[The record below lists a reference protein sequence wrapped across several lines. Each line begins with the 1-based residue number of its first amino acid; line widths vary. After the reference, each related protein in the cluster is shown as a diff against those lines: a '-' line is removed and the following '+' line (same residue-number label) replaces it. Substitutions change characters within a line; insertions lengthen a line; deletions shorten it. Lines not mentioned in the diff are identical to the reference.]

1 MSAASSGSAST
12 CSGDYYTSMP
22 HKKGADAYEEYTNSN
37 HRRSSTRR
45 SLHHDVS
52 QYQTWDA
59 GQLGTYLRNR
69 GLGAYIA
76 DALQQ
81 HRITGALAPLLH
93 DDDLKEM
100 GISIIGDRLRVR
112 QQLNALS
119 RQERYNNRMAMLWE
133 GTERLFYSDWDQML
147 CTCNGCCP
155 VDPST
160 CKLILAM
167 YIYYYCSRFLNS
179 FKNNSP
185 YIYFNKR
192 KRHPRTNLPPLSI
205 YFLVESLWFLFK
217 KDKLTSSHLKVKKV
231 TPVRCGPVRLC
242 CFGASYVSKN
252 IDLSKVDDCDVTGL
266 PAPCWYRVWCCAS
279 GKDRVD
285 VESRF
290 DTRGQG
296 KLVLLLEEGHGETVA
311 NLILNQ
317 VEESQKIERI

>member
-22 HKKGADAYEEYTNSN
+22 HKKGEDAYEEYTNSN
-37 HRRSSTRR
+37 HHRRSSSSTRR
-45 SLHHDVS
+45 SLHQDVS

-133 GTERLFYSDWDQML
+133 GTER
-147 CTCNGCCP
+147 
-155 VDPST
+155 
-160 CKLILAM
+160 
-167 YIYYYCSRFLNS
+167 
-179 FKNNSP
+179 
-185 YIYFNKR
+185 
-192 KRHPRTNLPPLSI
+192 
-205 YFLVESLWFLFK
+205 
-217 KDKLTSSHLKVKKV
+217 
-231 TPVRCGPVRLC
+231 
-242 CFGASYVSKN
+242 VS
-252 IDLSKVDDCDVTGL
+252 
-266 PAPCWYRVWCCAS
+266 
-279 GKDRVD
+279 
-285 VESRF
+285 
-290 DTRGQG
+290 
-296 KLVLLLEEGHGETVA
+296 
-311 NLILNQ
+311 
-317 VEESQKIERI
+317 

>member
-22 HKKGADAYEEYTNSN
+22 HKKGDEDAYEEYTNSN
-37 HRRSSTRR
+37 HRRSSTGR
-45 SLHHDVS
+45 SWHHEVS

-76 DALQQ
+76 DSLQQ

-160 CKLILAM
+160 CKLILA
-167 YIYYYCSRFLNS
+167 ICICISISILLFLMS
-179 FKNNSP
+179 F
-185 YIYFNKR
+185 
-192 KRHPRTNLPPLSI
+192 
-205 YFLVESLWFLFK
+205 
-217 KDKLTSSHLKVKKV
+217 
-231 TPVRCGPVRLC
+231 
-242 CFGASYVSKN
+242 
-252 IDLSKVDDCDVTGL
+252 
-266 PAPCWYRVWCCAS
+266 
-279 GKDRVD
+279 
-285 VESRF
+285 
-290 DTRGQG
+290 
-296 KLVLLLEEGHGETVA
+296 
-311 NLILNQ
+311 
-317 VEESQKIERI
+317 